1 MFVLP
6 RFLGPEK
13 YAYWEYLCVCIFLKA
28 ERIQISQGFKLQR
41 VNDQDSNKKQKPAVE
56 ESVNKL
62 LRKDRPAKEEKR
74 VDKLRDYS
82 EASEYS
88 SDSNNKSYDQG
99 RKV

>member
-1 MFVLP
+1 M
-6 RFLGPEK
+6 
-13 YAYWEYLCVCIFLKA
+13 KA
-28 ERIQISQGFKLQR
+28 GKRRAEQIQISEDFKLRR
-41 VNDQDSNKKQKPAVE
+41 VNEQDSNKKQNPAVE
-56 ESVNKL
+56 ESVDKQL
-62 LRKDRPAKEEKR
+62 IKVRPEKEEKR

>member
-1 MFVLP
+1 M
-6 RFLGPEK
+6 
-13 YAYWEYLCVCIFLKA
+13 A

-41 VNDQDSNKKQKPAVE
+41 VKVQDSNRTQNPAVE
-56 ESVNKL
+56 ESLDKQL
-62 LRKDRPAKEEKR
+62 IKDRPEKEEKR

-88 SDSNNKSYDQG
+88 SDSNNKSYDDQG